1 MAEVKE
7 GAGIV
12 DQALLLN
19 PNLARSWNLSGW
31 VRLFLGQPEVAI
43 EHLQR
48 AMRLS
53 PLDFAFHA
61 MEAATAHAHLAA
73 GRYEAAI
80 EWAERS
86 LRDQP
91 NQGEALAAL
100 SIASA
105 RAGDF
110 HRAQATMARL
120 LELRPH
126 RRISNYFLPH
136 MPPEAR
142 KRTTDILRKL
152 GMPE

>member
-7 GAGIV
+7 GADIV

-31 VRLFLGQPEVAI
+31 VRIFLGQPDLAI
-43 EHLQR
+43 EHLER

-73 GRYEAAI
+73 GRYHEAMV
-80 EWAERS
+80 WAEKAV
-86 LRDQP
+86 RDQP
-91 NQGEALAAL
+91 NQGDALVAL

-105 RAGDF
+105 RAGNLDKA
-110 HRAQATMARL
+110 RAAMKRL
-120 LELRPH
+120 LQVRPH
-126 RRISNYFLPH
+126 RRISNFFLPRVT
-136 MPPEAR
+136 PENRAPVE
-142 KRTTDILRKL
+142 DILRKL